1 MGGNAQ
7 TTSFGRAYFFFLLTE
22 MKAQPWRSAW
32 PWSSSRPWRLA
43 HVASQRRLSTNLSTS
58 QKTIGDLAP
67 TLHRLKSVGGSG
79 SRHVLPASASVGAA
93 AHHLLSERLSFSLI
107 LRSDESL
114 LGMVTERDL
123 LRYATQAGDLSGRT
137 SSPRAYRV
145 SKPLPSK
152 PAVVEWMT
160 PADRALTV
168 RLDDTLE
175 HAVSLVRRGI
185 WRHLPVVD
193 YYGRIHSILDVRD
206 AVEVVF
212 GARGL
217 DAWRGKTAADVLG
230 HKRKRKLAWPPPGVP
245 FEGWQV
251 PPWDC

>member
-1 MGGNAQ
+1 
-7 TTSFGRAYFFFLLTE
+7 LTE

>member
-1 MGGNAQ
+1 MRSA
-7 TTSFGRAYFFFLLTE
+7 R
-22 MKAQPWRSAW
+22 PWRSALASA
-32 PWSSSRPWRLA
+32 PQHIASPRLNA
-43 HVASQRRLSTNLSTS
+43 SHVASQRRLSTRLSTS

-160 PADRALTV
+160 PEDRALTV

-185 WRHLPVVD
+185 WRHLPVV
-193 YYGRIHSILDVRD
+193 
-206 AVEVVF
+206 
-212 GARGL
+212 
-217 DAWRGKTAADVLG
+217 TTN
-230 HKRKRKLAWPPPGVP
+230 PNPNPNP
-245 FEGWQV
+245 N
-251 PPWDC
+251 P